1 MASCDTPEEQAEAIA
16 AGWRVFRTR
25 LQSEALV
32 GRRGVRVFPG
42 DPCRSLPMPLPQAAC
57 VTSIGPIY

>member
-32 GRRGVRVFPG
+32 GRRGSEYSPATPVG
-42 DPCRSLPMPLPQAAC
+42 HSQCPCLKQPA
-57 VTSIGPIY
+57 